1 MRRRRDTADH
11 HLQAQESEAFGP
23 NVVNRIAGH
32 DGCVQSAVFSADGSC
47 VLTASS
53 DCTAKL
59 GDASTGECQR
69 TLAGQDDVVL
79 SAVFS
84 ADGSSALTA
93 SDDGTTKIWD
103 VSTGE
108 CQQTLAGHIGSV
120 NSVVFSS

>member
-1 MRRRRDTADH
+1 M
-11 HLQAQESEAFGP
+11 
-23 NVVNRIAGH
+23 
-32 DGCVQSAVFSADGSC
+32 
-47 VLTASS
+47 LTASS

-59 GDASTGECQR
+59 GDASTGACQR